1 MHEHPRLTPLSGLAE
16 NVAPFSLENSDSFA
30 PPSLRGPAQSFTLSG
45 PDQYLPQEVSAE
57 DPAEFL
63 TSRAKVPDKPA
74 EPLRHHQEAP
84 KTFADMKMAMKVMEC
99 RCDFVVRVRSRL
111 GSGLTL
117 LMQICA
123 LTYLPQGH
131 GDERERIG

>member
-1 MHEHPRLTPLSGLAE
+1 MHEHPRLTALSGLTE
-16 NVAPFSLENSDSFA
+16 NAAPFSLEKSDSFA
-30 PPSLRGPAQSFTLSG
+30 PPSLRGP
-45 PDQYLPQEVSAE
+45 DQYLPQEESAE
-57 DPAEFL
+57 EPAEFL

-74 EPLRHHQEAP
+74 EPLRHHQETP

-99 RCDFVVRVRSRL
+99 KCDFVVRVRSRL

-131 GDERERIG
+131 GDERERNG